1 MGTQG
6 LYILYSDGNSGNIRS
21 DGNSGTIYSDG
32 NSETIVIGTQG
43 LYIRIERQERY
54 ILYVYIHRD
63 VNSGTLH

>member
-6 LYILYSDGNSGNIRS
+6 LFNIYS

-43 LYIRIERQERY
+43 LYKYIGIERQERY

>member
-43 LYIRIERQERY
+43 LYI
-54 ILYVYIHRD
+54 L
-63 VNSGTLH
+63 